1 MSSEFSQGESKP
13 KVTLPEPDAAALA
26 SRRLMTRDASNDF
39 SYDAPQGWRDA
50 RAWLISCV
58 LHTVTLLMLAVF
70 FQPRLKGTGDLLDRP
85 VGIAV
90 FHQTASGNV
99 YELSASEASG
109 GDDSADASAAAE
121 NSANP
126 STVESSASPRSTE
139 APIDV
144 SELTKDL
151 LDYQTKTAG
160 TPSKDGAAQGFANGL
175 SSGLSKTGTATGGSN
190 SSGLGANGSGK
201 TTASFMGLKG
211 TGANFVYVLDR
222 SASMDEFGGA
232 PMQFAKSELMKSIA
246 SLSERNQFQVVFY
259 NDSPGSLSPAT
270 TGGKLL
276 AANDTNKEKASRFV
290 KAIRPLGGTE
300 HIPGLKMGLSFGPDV
315 LFFLTDAAEPAMNES
330 QLIEIQT
337 RAERAMTT
345 IHTVQFNRGPAPND
359 GGWIRELAERN
370 RGTYRYVDITDLE
383 R

>member
-1 MSSEFSQGESKP
+1 VSSELNPGDSKP

-26 SRRLMTRDASNDF
+26 SRRLMTRDASDGF
-39 SYDAPQGWRDA
+39 SYHAPQGWRDV

-58 LHTVTLLMLAVF
+58 LHTGTLLLLAVF

-90 FHQTASGNV
+90 FHQTSSGSV

-109 GDDSADASAAAE
+109 GEDSADAPNAE
-121 NSANP
+121 A
-126 STVESSASPRSTE
+126 SASPRSTD
-139 APIDV
+139 APVDV

-151 LDYQTKTAG
+151 LDYQTKTVG
-160 TPSKDGAAQGFANGL
+160 TPSTDGAVQSLANGV

-190 SSGLGANGSGK
+190 SSGLGAGGSGK
-201 TTASFMGLKG
+201 TTASFMGLRG

-290 KAIRPLGGTE
+290 RAIRPLGGTE

-315 LFFLTDAAEPAMNES
+315 LFFLTDAAEPAMTES